1 MKANFDKSLALV
13 LVHEGGYV
21 NHPKD
26 PGGAT
31 NRGVTQAVYD
41 AYRKTRGKAGQSVK
55 FITDEEV
62 NAIYKFQY
70 WDRVQGDLLPAG
82 LDYAV
87 FDFAVNSGVGRAS
100 KYLQAVPDIRQGQ
113 DKTCNRCA
121 QACFGDGIVK
131 LPTEEARNW
140 FYAFLW
146 PAEGVASAVI
156 LIWMITLIRWDWP
169 AGTEEQRLTILGNI
183 AYGMVGM
190 MALVSLGLTMRNAIK
205 NLKLQAGGMS
215 AEAEAGDGK

>member
-21 NHPKD
+21 NHPLD

-41 AYRKTRGKAGQSVK
+41 AYRKTRGKARQSVK

-100 KYLQAVPDIRQGQ
+100 KYLQAV
-113 DKTCNRCA
+113 
-121 QACFGDGIVK
+121 
-131 LPTEEARNW
+131 L
-140 FYAFLW
+140 
-146 PAEGVASAVI
+146 GVAQDGQIGART
-156 LIWMITLIRWDWP
+156 LAAITNP
-169 AGTEEQRLTILGNI
+169 A
-183 AYGMVGM
+183 
-190 MALVSLGLTMRNAIK
+190 NAINALCDRRMSFLR
-205 NLKLQAGGMS
+205 NLRTFLVF
-215 AEAEAGDGK
+215 GKGWTRRVTDVRKHALDMAS

>member
-100 KYLQAVPDIRQGQ
+100 KYLQAV
-113 DKTCNRCA
+113 
-121 QACFGDGIVK
+121 
-131 LPTEEARNW
+131 L
-140 FYAFLW
+140 
-146 PAEGVASAVI
+146 GVAQDGQIGART
-156 LIWMITLIRWDWP
+156 LAAITNP
-169 AGTEEQRLTILGNI
+169 
-183 AYGMVGM
+183 
-190 MALVSLGLTMRNAIK
+190 SNAINALCDRRMSFLR
-205 NLKLQAGGMS
+205 NLRTFLTF
-215 AEAEAGDGK
+215 GKGWTRRVTDVRKHALEMAS